1 MKYDPTKEEDD
12 AKALFRQQ
20 VPKSFLTLQNKCLA
34 YVEHCQD
41 LVEPTTEGAWQ
52 EGEGPGCHDGLM
64 PVMNEEEFRY
74 MYNTCTCTCAC
85 VHVCGK
91 YVCVYPLV

>member
-1 MKYDPTKEEDD
+1 MKYDPHMEEDD

-20 VPKSFLTLQNKCLA
+20 VPKSFLTLQKKCLE

-41 LVEPTTEGAWQ
+41 WVEPSMEGAWQ
-52 EGEGPGCHDGLM
+52 QGEGPGCHDGLM

-74 MYNTCTCTCAC
+74 RCTCTCEC
-85 VHVCGK
+85 VHAWHWPKCILHIG
-91 YVCVYPLV
+91 